1 MQEAASSGRNCGLP
15 AYVEARVPEMVEAHR
30 RSFSAAMEAGIA
42 VPLGTDCGAPF
53 TPNGTN
59 AKEME
64 FFVEYGASAMQAIE
78 AGTRV
83 AAEVLGIS
91 DRVGTLTPSMQADFV
106 VVKTNPLKDI
116 RVLQD
121 LSNIAMVVQA
131 GNIVR
136 ENVAR
141 KTHTPGKWHH
151 TLTPVEA

>member
-1 MQEAASSGRNCGLP
+1 
-15 AYVEARVPEMVEAHR
+15 MVEAHR